1 MHSNASRNIDVVP
14 YGFRVRGISL
24 GIYLYAQQF
33 PVLDRNHMAAVE
45 EFSDRSSVLR
55 LPMHPQ
61 SAGAARSFV
70 RHQATLA
77 GFPAESIDEIT
88 LASGEAIVNA
98 LEHGHPAT
106 ANPADGEVKLT
117 VMWDRESFVVS
128 IRDRGPGYDPG
139 TVPTKM
145 PDNLMIERG
154 RGISL
159 MSLLMDRVEHIRLTD
174 GMMVRLEK
182 RLPFRVEPLD

>member
-1 MHSNASRNIDVVP
+1 MANA
-14 YGFRVRGISL
+14 
-24 GIYLYAQQF
+24 
-33 PVLDRNHMAAVE
+33 E
-45 EFSDRSSVLR
+45 EFADRSSVLR

-77 GFPAESIDEIT
+77 GFPAETIDEIT

-98 LEHGHPAT
+98 LEHGLPA
-106 ANPADGEVKLT
+106 NCHPADGEVILT
-117 VMWDRESFVVS
+117 VLWDREVFVVS

-139 TVPTKM
+139 AITAKM
-145 PDNLMIERG
+145 PENLLIERG

-159 MSLLMDRVEHIRLTD
+159 MAMLMDRVEHIRLSD
-174 GMMVRLEK
+174 GMVVRLEK

>member
-1 MHSNASRNIDVVP
+1 MHTNASRNMDVVP
-14 YGFRVRGISL
+14 YGFRVRGTLL
-24 GIYLYAQQF
+24 GIYLYAQQS
-33 PVLDRNHMAAVE
+33 PVGDRHHMAAVE
-45 EFSDRSSVLR
+45 ELSDRNPVLR

-77 GFPAESIDEIT
+77 GFPADTIDEIT
-88 LASGEAIVNA
+88 LAAGEAIVNA
-98 LEHGHPAT
+98 LEHGHPT
-106 ANPADGEVKLT
+106 ANPADGEVMLS
-117 VMWDRESFVVS
+117 VLWDREAFVVT

-139 TVPTKM
+139 AIPTKM

-159 MSLLMDRVEHIRLTD
+159 MSLLMDRVEHIRLSD